1 MAALPRQSHRRRDW
15 FSKIGQKMATKSIL
29 SPTSSKLI
37 EIDWIRLQRFSNSG
51 FRERDNQSAARC
63 WTDPSRR
70 AGRTTSRAAQ
80 TLQVLNSWEILW
92 GRFCLWIRADL
103 YKQTIGLFLHLCCN
117 RSRASYSPLFV
128 FEISDS
134 CQLHWNTYECFGLT
148 FGLLVPGQLTA
159 HLGAQTLFHTLCES
173 VAGEEYWD
181 DNFRRQ

>member
-15 FSKIGQKMATKSIL
+15 FSTIGQKLATKSIL
-29 SPTSSKLI
+29 SPTSSKHI

-92 GRFCLWIRADL
+92 GRFCLWTRADI
-103 YKQTIGLFLHLCCN
+103 YKK
-117 RSRASYSPLFV
+117 
-128 FEISDS
+128 
-134 CQLHWNTYECFGLT
+134 T
-148 FGLLVPGQLTA
+148 FGGFDPASLLWSSLDVLQPTFWNWNLKFVSNTLKYLC
-159 HLGAQTLFHTLCES
+159 LG
-173 VAGEEYWD
+173 VW
-181 DNFRRQ
+181 